1 MIRKVTLCAY
11 VVHGSTLGLFLPL
24 SGKPRINSG
33 VVCACV
39 RCYTEA
45 FGSIGA
51 HEAGFSAEE
60 LSVPSLLSL
69 QQQAARLLLPVS
81 P

>member
-1 MIRKVTLCAY
+1 MPMLY
-11 VVHGSTLGLFLPL
+11 MGHFLPL
-24 SGKPRINSG
+24 SRKPRINSG

-39 RCYTEA
+39 GCYPEA

-51 HEAGFSAEE
+51 HKAGFSVEE

-69 QQQAARLLLPVS
+69 QQQAARLLLPAS